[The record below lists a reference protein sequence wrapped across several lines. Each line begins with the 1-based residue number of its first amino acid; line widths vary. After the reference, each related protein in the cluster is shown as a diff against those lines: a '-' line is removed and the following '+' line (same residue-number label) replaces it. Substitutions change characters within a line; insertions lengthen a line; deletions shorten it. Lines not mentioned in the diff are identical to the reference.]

1 VPEDALEEVRHLHA
15 DAATVRPGGRTARVR
30 QAVIDATIAELSE
43 VGYAALR
50 IETVAE
56 RAGVNKT
63 TIYRRWGNKPAL
75 VATAFLERH
84 RDVVPPP
91 DTGSLYDD
99 LLTLLIDMRSGLQ
112 TPWVAVLLREVGPRS
127 PHSDG
132 VHEVLD
138 KIWPARFRSSRVIFE
153 RAIERGEL
161 PADTD
166 PDFLIEV
173 LSGPLYFRWLMLG
186 HPLSDEFL
194 QRTAAFVLGGARA
207 SHTAV

>member
-1 VPEDALEEVRHLHA
+1 M
-15 DAATVRPGGRTARVR
+15 
-30 QAVIDATIAELSE
+30 DATIAELSE

-63 TIYRRWGNKPAL
+63 TIYRRWGDKAGL

-84 RDVVPPP
+84 RDVVPQP
-91 DTGSLYDD
+91 DTGSLHDD
-99 LLTLLIDMRSGLQ
+99 LLGLLTDMRQGLQ

-127 PHSDG
+127 PHTDG

-138 KIWPARFRSSRVIFE
+138 KIWPARSRSSRVIFE
-153 RAIERGEL
+153 RAIARGEL
-161 PADTD
+161 PTDTD
-166 PDFLIEV
+166 PDFLIEA
-173 LSGPLYFRWLMLG
+173 LSGPLYFRWLILG

-194 QRTAAFVLGGARA
+194 QRTAEFVLAGAKARP
-207 SHTAV
+207 HRLITEEDTVI